1 MKGAEE
7 VGEALKG
14 QESDPLFSDATHLSP
29 PFLMAGRPARQQ
41 HFIWRMK
48 AGAYTM
54 EEKKKIKITAL
65 GNQGY
70 FQEDLKHEGASLIL

>member
-41 HFIWRMK
+41 HFIWRRK
-48 AGAYTM
+48 PVLTQWRK
-54 EEKKKIKITAL
+54 KKKIKITAL

>member
-48 AGAYTM
+48 ASAYTM
-54 EEKKKIKITAL
+54 EEKK
-65 GNQGY
+65 NQNNSTRQSGI
-70 FQEDLKHEGASLIL
+70 FPGRP